1 MSKKVFVDELVEVCK
16 RYTFEI
22 PDEMNP
28 KEIAN
33 KLLETNGEPL
43 EIEDYDKGIVFT
55 EAKYLDETEEHAA
68 FSEMYIYTLE
78 KGGLEFIGST
88 K

>member
-22 PDEMNP
+22 SDEINP
-28 KEIAN
+28 EEIVN
-33 KLLETNGEPL
+33 KLSETNGEPL
-43 EIEDYDKGIVFT
+43 EIEDYDKGIVFM
-55 EAKYLDETEEHAA
+55 EAEYLDETEEHAA
-68 FSEMYIYTLE
+68 FSEICVFTPV
-78 KGGLEFIGST
+78 KDGFKFIGST